1 MLWSADWWLFVKR
14 QLTGTHTHPVYYKH
28 KHGVRFAIVL
38 TVVKLQIAS
47 ELFKHPQI
55 LAA

>member
-1 MLWSADWWLFVKR
+1 MALCQETADR
-14 QLTGTHTHPVYYKH
+14 NTHTHPVYYKH

-47 ELFKHPQI
+47 ELFRHPQI
-55 LAA
+55 IAA